1 MKNNKTPGIDGITSE
16 FLKVFWGTLKYII
29 HKAINASYDKGSMS
43 QSMRTCIITCL
54 PKGNKD
60 RKFLKNWRPISLLS
74 SIYKLMYGVIAN
86 RLRNTLDTIICNTQT
101 GFLSGRQISDNTR
114 LIYDLMHIAEKKKLT
129 GMLMLI
135 DFEKAFDSISWNFL
149 HNTLLF
155 FGYSQSFIKWIKMFN
170 NNIEA
175 YVLQCG
181 KLSPKITIGRDC
193 RQGDPISS
201 YLFLLAAEIL
211 SLLIKQS
218 PDIRGFKIN
227 GIEFKLTQ
235 FADDTTLILDG
246 SQPSLQAALNILELY
261 GNYSGLKM
269 NKEKTKV
276 IWIGKKRLS
285 REKLNV
291 SVKLD
296 WGSTEFTLL
305 GLDFSIDLIKME
317 EINYIQRFMKK

>member
-1 MKNNKTPGIDGITSE
+1 
-16 FLKVFWGTLKYII
+16 
-29 HKAINASYDKGSMS
+29 
-43 QSMRTCIITCL
+43 
-54 PKGNKD
+54 
-60 RKFLKNWRPISLLS
+60 
-74 SIYKLMYGVIAN
+74 
-86 RLRNTLDTIICNTQT
+86 
-101 GFLSGRQISDNTR
+101 
-114 LIYDLMHIAEKKKLT
+114 
-129 GMLMLI
+129 
-135 DFEKAFDSISWNFL
+135 
-149 HNTLLF
+149 
-155 FGYSQSFIKWIKMFN
+155 MFN

-181 KLSPKITIGRDC
+181 KLSPKITIGRGC

-218 PDIRGFKIN
+218 QDIRGFKIN
-227 GIEFKLTQ
+227 GVEFKLTQ

-246 SQPSLQAALNILELY
+246 SQPSLQAALNILEIY
-261 GNYSGLKM
+261 GNYSGFKM

-305 GLDFSIDLIKME
+305 GLDFSTDLIKME
-317 EINYIQRFMKK
+317 EINYTKIYEKMNGEINKWKNRKLTPFGKISIIKSNILSKGIHIMTSLPTPETFLNKVNSLLYSFLWNNKPDKIKRTTICMGFF